1 MTQLVKN
8 VHQIP
13 LGNVKAFILQG
24 EKTILVDTG
33 INPVPPEVLAFFE
46 KTGIQLGDKDQ
57 LTFLEKGSFPFIMGY
72 LDTHGLTI
80 DTIIC
85 THYHTDHTG
94 TLSQLKEALNVPV
107 AMHPLDIPFVE
118 GREEPPPSTILP
130 PKLAKHF
137 KITPCKVD
145 IELYDN
151 QFFTSDLQVI
161 HLQGHT
167 KGNLCLL
174 FQKSVLLVGDTI
186 MGKNLLN
193 PILGSEEINPPM
205 PSASMDQE
213 MAVKNLSKLLDY
225 DFQVILPSHGEPILD
240 NAKEKLKSFI
250 DGMKD
255 QNVNTAK

>member
-1 MTQLVKN
+1 MTQLLKN
-8 VHQIP
+8 VHQIA

-46 KTGIQLGDKDQ
+46 KTGIKLGDKDQ
-57 LTFLEKGSFPFIMGY
+57 LTFLEKGSFPFIMDY
-72 LDTHGLTI
+72 LDTRGLTI

-137 KITPCKVD
+137 KITPCKVE
-145 IELYDN
+145 IELNDN

-161 HLQGHT
+161 HLPGHT

-213 MAVKNLSKLLDY
+213 MAVKNLSKLLNY

-240 NAKEKLKSFI
+240 HAKETLKSFI

-255 QNVNTAK
+255 QNVNTGK

>member
-1 MTQLVKN
+1 MTQLLKN
-8 VHQIP
+8 VHEIS
-13 LGNVKAFILQG
+13 LGNVKAFILEG

-33 INPVPPEVLAFFE
+33 INPVPPEVLDFFE
-46 KTGIQLGDKDQ
+46 KTGIKLGDKDQ
-57 LTFLEKGSFPFIMGY
+57 LAFLEKGSFPFIIDY
-72 LDTHGLTI
+72 IDTHGLAI

-145 IELYDN
+145 IELNDN
-151 QFFTSDLQVI
+151 QFFTNDLQVI
-161 HLQGHT
+161 HLEGHT

-174 FQKSVLLVGDTI
+174 FQRSVLLVGDSI

-193 PILGSEEINPPM
+193 PTLGEEEINPPM

-213 MAVKNLSKLLDY
+213 MAVNNLTKLLNY
-225 DFQVILPSHGEPILD
+225 NFQVILPSHGEPILD
-240 NAKEKLKSFI
+240 HAKEKLQSFI
-250 DGMKD
+250 DGMRG
-255 QNVNTAK
+255 